1 MQANL
6 VNGALYDGA
15 LVIIG
20 SRLRKLKDSGSIK
33 DCAMGIGCS
42 QEGED
47 GETETVFVVE
57 DIAAGSDLAG
67 LAMQCVDAAGRP
79 VAEGTPGK
87 VRATW
92 IQGTK
97 KLRFGPDGTFTLL
110 NIRVRPR

>member
-1 MQANL
+1 
-6 VNGALYDGA
+6 
-15 LVIIG
+15 
-20 SRLRKLKDSGSIK
+20 
-33 DCAMGIGCS
+33 MGNQYP

-57 DIAAGSDLAG
+57 DIAAGSELAG

-97 KLRFGPDGTFTLL
+97 KLKFGPDGTFALL
-110 NIRVRPR
+110 DIRVQSLDAFDQ